1 MLLQSLF
8 VNKSVSQIITL
19 TKDFS
24 LKEKSK
30 SSQED
35 VNFSNS
41 KNINNDFEKYLSQL
55 VAYTGKHK
63 DRVQKYIKESYYVD
77 FALEKIQHLLPTVE

>member
-1 MLLQSLF
+1 M
-8 VNKSVSQIITL
+8 
-19 TKDFS
+19 
-24 LKEKSK
+24 
-30 SSQED
+30 
-35 VNFSNS
+35 NFSNS